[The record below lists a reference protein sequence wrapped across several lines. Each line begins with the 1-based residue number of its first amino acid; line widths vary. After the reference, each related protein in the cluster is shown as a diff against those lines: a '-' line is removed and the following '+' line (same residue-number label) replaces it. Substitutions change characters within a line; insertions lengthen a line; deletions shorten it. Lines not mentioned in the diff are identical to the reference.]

1 MICFSESPHIDEDVV
16 WLSTHENTHELLQ
29 RVIIILEMT
38 ALKLN
43 LCYRCAVSLR
53 TDSNSAFFHHPRIT
67 PRRASTRSFFT
78 KRSLSLKK
86 PVLQISPPDPSSPPS
101 SSTSPPIQRDPGLTL
116 GNNGIPV
123 PPSSSTR
130 KKDYIDEK
138 SWAETV
144 FRTLSGG
151 MKSDYI
157 KCTYFQTN
165 VV

>member
-1 MICFSESPHIDEDVV
+1 
-16 WLSTHENTHELLQ
+16 
-29 RVIIILEMT
+29 MT
-38 ALKLN
+38 TLKRN
-43 LCYRCAVSLR
+43 LCYRCALSLR
-53 TDSNSAFFHHPRIT
+53 TDSSSALFHHPRVT
-67 PRRASTRSFFT
+67 PRHASTRSFLT
-78 KRSLSLKK
+78 RRSLSFKK
-86 PVLQISPPDPSSPPS
+86 PVLQISPPDPSAPPS
-101 SSTSPPIQRDPGLTL
+101 SSGSPPIQRDPGLTL